1 MLSRRALLA
10 ALAAAA
16 TPRPAGAAPAAGSN
30 PPPRA
35 AGLHARA
42 QRKGLFFG
50 AGLGVGPP
58 HAEADLL
65 ARFPAE
71 CGLIAADA
79 ATAWAQIQ
87 PRTDQYAFEHADTLA
102 AFAARHSLRL
112 HGGPLLSRR
121 TLPAW
126 IEPTPSPTHAERLL
140 AGHIERV
147 VRHLRRHTAHWE
159 VAADLLDPTAPLG
172 LAATPFTRS
181 LGARAIDIACH
192 ACAAADPRALRVWTE
207 PGLLY
212 ADPEALRARASL
224 LRLAAAARDRGAPLQ
239 AIGLQAR
246 LTGGRTPPDPASLA
260 RFCDSAGA
268 LGLKVMITG
277 LEVDDRALPA
287 DRPTR
292 DAGVAVQAEAL
303 MAGLIGHPAFLGVLA
318 AGLSDRQSTLAL
330 RADGEPQRPLP
341 LDRELRR
348 KRLWLDLA
356 EAFDAAPFR
365 KPGAPPLDPAKGE
378 PLEP

>member
-1 MLSRRALLA
+1 MPTRRALLA

-16 TPRPAGAAPAAGSN
+16 TARPAGGAPAASAT
-30 PPPRA
+30 PPRA
-35 AGLHARA
+35 AGLHGRG

-50 AGLGVGPP
+50 AGLGIGPP
-58 HAEADLL
+58 HAEVDLL
-65 ARFPAE
+65 TRFPAE

-87 PRTDQYAFEHADTLA
+87 PRPEQYAFEHADMLA
-102 AFAARHSLRL
+102 AFAGRHSLRL

-121 TLPAW
+121 GLPAW
-126 IEPTPSPTHAERLL
+126 IDPAPSPTHAERLL
-140 AGHIERV
+140 IGHIERV

-159 VAADLLDPTAPLG
+159 IIADLLDPTAPLG
-172 LAATPFTRS
+172 LAPTPFTRA

-192 ACAAADPRALRVWTE
+192 ACAAADPHALRVWTE
-207 PGLLY
+207 PGLVY
-212 ADPEALRARASL
+212 ADPDAVRARASL
-224 LRLAAAARDRGAPLQ
+224 LRQAAAARDRGAPLQ

-246 LTGGRTPPDPASLA
+246 LTGGRAPPDSASLA

-318 AGLSDRQSTLAL
+318 AGLSDRQSTLPP

-348 KRLWLDLA
+348 KRLWLALA

-365 KPGAPPLDPAKGE
+365 KPGAPPPDPAKGE

>member
-1 MLSRRALLA
+1 MPTRRALLA

-16 TPRPAGAAPAAGSN
+16 TARPAGAAPAASLL
-30 PPPRA
+30 PRA
-35 AGLHARA
+35 PGLHARA

-50 AGLGVGPP
+50 AGLGIGPP

-65 ARFPAE
+65 TRFPAE
-71 CGLIAADA
+71 CGLLAADT
-79 ATAWAQIQ
+79 ATDWAHVQ
-87 PRTDQYAFEHADTLA
+87 PRPDQYAFEHADMLA
-102 AFAARHSLRL
+102 AFAGRHSLRL
-112 HGGPLLSRR
+112 HGGPLLARR
-121 TLPAW
+121 ALPAW
-126 IEPTPSPTHAERLL
+126 IESAPSPTHAERLL
-140 AGHIERV
+140 NGHIERV
-147 VRHLRRHTAHWE
+147 ARHLRRHTAHWE
-159 VAADLLDPTAPLG
+159 IIADLLDPTAPLG
-172 LAATPFTRS
+172 LAATPFTRA

-192 ACAAADPRALRVWTE
+192 ACASADPHALRVWTE
-207 PGLLY
+207 PGLVY
-212 ADPEALRARASL
+212 ADPDALRARASL
-224 LRLAAAARDRGAPLQ
+224 LRQAAAARDRGAPLQ

-246 LTGGRTPPDPASLA
+246 LTGGRAPPDPVSLA

-303 MAGLIGHPAFLGVLA
+303 MAGLIGHSAFLGVLA
-318 AGLSDRQSTLAL
+318 AGLSDRQSTLAA

-348 KRLWLDLA
+348 KRLWLALA
-356 EAFDAAPFR
+356 EAFDAAPS
-365 KPGAPPLDPAKGE
+365 KSKAGAPPLDPAKGE